1 MVTPQIENIAISSL
15 LPKVFHGMEN
25 TQRIEKSQVWLVPN
39 LRFHR
44 GCRICLQ
51 AESGGGKSSLLS
63 FVYGNRNDYL
73 GEIYYDDENIRHFD
87 INKWCEVRM
96 RHIALLPQEMRMFP
110 ELTVMQNLQIK
121 NQITQHKT
129 ESQLL
134 QLLEKLGVV
143 EKVNDPLNTLSIGQQ
158 QRVAIVRTI
167 CQPFDFI
174 LLDEPVSHLDVENNK
189 IAAAIIAEEAEAQGA
204 GVISTSVGNPLLL
217 DGAEIIA
224 L

>member
-1 MVTPQIENIAISSL
+1 
-15 LPKVFHGMEN
+15 MEK
-25 TQRIEKSQVWLVPN
+25 TQRIEKSQVWLVPD
-39 LRFHR
+39 LRFRR
-44 GCRICLQ
+44 GCKICLQ

-73 GEIYYDDENIRHFD
+73 GDIYYDELNVRSFGID
-87 INKWCEVRM
+87 KWCEVRM
-96 RHIALLPQEMRMFP
+96 RHIALLPQEMRLFP

-129 ESQLL
+129 EAQLL
-134 QLLEKLGVV
+134 HLLERLGVG
-143 EKVNDPLNTLSIGQQ
+143 EKVNEPLSTLSIGQQ
-158 QRVAIVRTI
+158 QRVAIVRTV

-189 IAAAIIAEEAEAQGA
+189 IAAAIIAEEADAQGA
-204 GVISTSVGNPLLL
+204 GIISTSVGNPLLL
-217 DGAEIIA
+217 DGAEFIA

>member
-1 MVTPQIENIAISSL
+1 
-15 LPKVFHGMEN
+15 MEK
-25 TQRIEKSQVWLVPN
+25 TQRIEKSQVWLVPD
-39 LRFHR
+39 LRFRR
-44 GCRICLQ
+44 GCKICLQ

-73 GEIYYDDENIRHFD
+73 GDIYYDELNVRSFD
-87 INKWCEVRM
+87 IDKWCEVRT

-129 ESQLL
+129 EAQLL
-134 QLLEKLGVV
+134 HLLERLGVG
-143 EKVNDPLNTLSIGQQ
+143 EKVNEPLSTLSIGQQ

-189 IAAAIIAEEAEAQGA
+189 IAAAIIAEEADAQGA
-204 GVISTSVGNPLLL
+204 GIISTSVGNPLRL

>member
-1 MVTPQIENIAISSL
+1 
-15 LPKVFHGMEN
+15 MEK
-25 TQRIEKSQVWLVPN
+25 TQRIEKSQVWLVPD
-39 LRFHR
+39 LRFRR
-44 GCRICLQ
+44 GCKICLQ

-73 GEIYYDDENIRHFD
+73 GDIYYDELNVRSFD
-87 INKWCEVRM
+87 IDKWCEMRT
-96 RHIALLPQEMRMFP
+96 RHIALLPQEMRLFP

-129 ESQLL
+129 EAQLL
-134 QLLEKLGVV
+134 HLLERLGVG
-143 EKVNDPLNTLSIGQQ
+143 EKVNEPLSTLSIGQQ
-158 QRVAIVRTI
+158 QRVAIVRTV

-189 IAAAIIAEEAEAQGA
+189 IAAAIIAEDADAQGA
-204 GVISTSVGNPLLL
+204 GIISTSVGNPLLL
-217 DGAEIIA
+217 DGAEFIA

>member
-1 MVTPQIENIAISSL
+1 
-15 LPKVFHGMEN
+15 MEK
-25 TQRIEKSQVWLVPN
+25 TQRIEKSQVWLVPD
-39 LRFHR
+39 LRFRR
-44 GCRICLQ
+44 GCKICLQ

-73 GEIYYDDENIRHFD
+73 GDIYYDELNVRSFD
-87 INKWCEVRM
+87 IDKWCEMRT
-96 RHIALLPQEMRMFP
+96 RHIALLPQEMRLFP

-129 ESQLL
+129 EAQLL
-134 QLLEKLGVV
+134 HLLERLGVG
-143 EKVNDPLNTLSIGQQ
+143 EKVNEPLSTLSIGQQ
-158 QRVAIVRTI
+158 QRVAIVRTV

-189 IAAAIIAEEAEAQGA
+189 IAAAIIAEEADAQGA
-204 GVISTSVGNPLLL
+204 GIISTSVGNPLLL
-217 DGAEIIA
+217 DGAEFIA

>member
-1 MVTPQIENIAISSL
+1 
-15 LPKVFHGMEN
+15 MEK
-25 TQRIEKSQVWLVPN
+25 TQRIEKSQVWLVPD
-39 LRFHR
+39 LRFRR
-44 GCRICLQ
+44 GCKICLQ

-73 GEIYYDDENIRHFD
+73 GDIYYDELNVRSFGID
-87 INKWCEVRM
+87 KWCEMRT

-217 DGAEIIA
+217 DGAEFIA

>member
-1 MVTPQIENIAISSL
+1 MEETP
-15 LPKVFHGMEN
+15 G
-25 TQRIEKSQVWLVPN
+25 IEKSQVWLVPN